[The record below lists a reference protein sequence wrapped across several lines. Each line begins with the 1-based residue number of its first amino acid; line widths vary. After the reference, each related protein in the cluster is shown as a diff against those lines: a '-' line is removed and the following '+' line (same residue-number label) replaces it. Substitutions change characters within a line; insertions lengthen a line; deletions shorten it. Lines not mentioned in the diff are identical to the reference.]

1 VWGTTGDE
9 QDNVVWGTAADEAD
23 NIVWGTATEQPPLF
37 DDPEA
42 EPVVFEEIPWE
53 NLFEPVPVVI
63 PGAGGGI

>member
-9 QDNVVWGTAADEAD
+9 QDNIVWGTADEMD
-23 NIVWGTATEQPPLF
+23 NIVWGTSDEQAPLF

-53 NLFEPVPVVI
+53 NLFEPVFIEPI
-63 PGAGGGI
+63 LLEGGI